1 MAEFYVAVIER
12 GDDGYYAFFPDVPG
26 CTSAGDTV
34 QEAARSAED
43 ALQGHLTL
51 ALEHGEALPA
61 ASVLDAIPVDPEVAE
76 VARVLVW
83 GGPSVG

>member
-12 GDDGYYAFFPDVPG
+12 GDDGYYAFFP